1 MNSLIAKKLNDLN
14 DLCKHYTV
22 KSLHL
27 FGSAATTKFNS
38 NSDIDFLIAFEKNI
52 SIAEYTDNYFSL
64 QYKLRSL
71 FDREIDLV
79 TENSL
84 SNPYFI
90 QEIEKNKKL
99 IYAV

>member
-1 MNSLIAKKLNDLN
+1 MNPLIANKLNDLK
-14 DLCKHYTV
+14 DLCKHYKV

-27 FGSAATTKFNS
+27 FGSATTTEFNS
-38 NSDIDFLIAFEKNI
+38 DSDLDFLIAFEKNI

>member
-1 MNSLIAKKLNDLN
+1 MNSLIGSKINELIT
-14 DLCKHYTV
+14 LCKLYKV
-22 KSLHL
+22 KSLYS
-27 FGSAATTKFNS
+27 FGSANSKNFNS
-38 NSDIDFLIAFEKNI
+38 NSDLDFLISFDRDI
-52 SIAEYTDNYFSL
+52 TIAEYTDNYFSL

-90 QEIEKNKKL
+90 HEIERSKQL
-99 IYAV
+99 IYGS

>member
-1 MNSLIAKKLNDLN
+1 MNSLISNKINELII
-14 DLCKHYTV
+14 LCKLYKV
-22 KSLHL
+22 KSLYS
-27 FGSAATTKFNS
+27 FGSANTSNFNS
-38 NSDIDFLIAFEKNI
+38 KSDLDFLISFDRDI
-52 SIAEYTDNYFSL
+52 SISEYTDNYFSL

-90 QEIEKNKKL
+90 NEIEQSKQL
-99 IYAV
+99 IYGA